1 MTQYNKIKN
10 PASGYFSPDGTP
22 YHSVETLIA
31 EAPDYGHETTSE
43 AFSFWV
49 WLEAEF
55 GRVTGN
61 WQPLANAWAKMEQVI
76 IPAQADQPTN
86 SGYNASSP
94 ATYAPESDLITNYP
108 AQLMFGAPVGSDPIA
123 GELQSAYG
131 SPNIYGM
138 HWLLDVDNFYGYGN
152 HGDGVSKPSYINT
165 FQRGPS
171 ESVWKTV
178 PQPSWENFRWG
189 RTSPAT
195 GFLSLFTI
203 DPNPA
208 QQWRYTDAPDADAR
222 AIQAIYWAKVFAD
235 QQGGSPIVNGL
246 VAKAS
251 KMGDYLRYGMF
262 DKYFKQIGNCV
273 GESNCANGSGKS
285 SMHLLLAWYYAWGG
299 AAAPGQNW
307 AWRIG
312 ASHCHQGY
320 QNLVAA
326 FTLSQIPAFKPIS
339 ATGAADWSNALG
351 RQLEFYQWLQSAEGA
366 IAGGATNSWQG
377 SYAQP
382 PAGQSTFHGMF
393 FDPQPVFHDPPSNRW
408 FGFQAWSMERVA
420 EYYFITDDPKAKAL
434 LDKWVGWAESQ
445 TTLTSDG
452 SYSIPSDLDWT
463 GQPDVWNPS
472 SPGSNS
478 GLHVSVMNFTSDVGV
493 TAAYAKLLMYYAAK
507 SGDLNSKNLAKELLD
522 RMWNKFQDNLGV
534 AIPETRTDYLQF
546 GDSVFIPQGWTGANA
561 QGGVL
566 DQTTTFI
573 SMRPKY
579 LQDPAF
585 SKVQAYLNGGPAPTF
600 TYHRFWAQS
609 DVAMAMADWARLFPQ
624 N

>member
-10 PASGYFSPDGTP
+10 PANGYFSPDGTP
-22 YHSVETLIA
+22 YHSIETLIA

-123 GELQSAYG
+123 GELQAAYG
-131 SPNIYGM
+131 TPNIYGM

-195 GFLSLFTI
+195 GFLSLFTV
-203 DPNPA
+203 DPSPA

-235 QQGGSPIVNGL
+235 QQGGSSIVDGL

-285 SMHLLLAWYYAWGG
+285 SMHFLLAWYYAWGG

-320 QNLVAA
+320 QNPVAA
-326 FTLSQIPAFKPIS
+326 FTLSQLPAFKPIS
-339 ATGAADWSNALG
+339 ATGAADWANALG
-351 RQLEFYQWLQSAEGA
+351 RQLEFYQWLQSAEGG

-377 SYAQP
+377 SYATP

-434 LDKWVGWAESQ
+434 LDKWVAWAESQ
-445 TTLTSDG
+445 TTLLSDG
-452 SYSIPSDLDWT
+452 SYSIPSDLAWN
-463 GQPDVWNPS
+463 GQPDVWNPA

-478 GLHVSVMNFTSDVGV
+478 NLHVSVMNFTTDVGV

-546 GDSVFIPQGWTGANA
+546 GDSVFIPQSWTGTNA

-585 SKVQAYLNGGPAPTF
+585 PKVQAYLNGGPAPTF